1 MSVTTAI
8 CNRFKRDI
16 LKPLE
21 GAAVFTN
28 SGTAYKV
35 VLIKSGHTGTYDA
48 NTLAVGTPGSGAPST
63 SNLGTDA
70 VAASGSYALG
80 GNQVT
85 LTVSLS
91 GSTALLDVA
100 DVSFTG
106 ATISADGCVIFDDT
120 AAGKPAV
127 AVFSFGGT
135 VSSTN
140 GTFTVDFPASGA
152 GTSAL
157 RIA

>member
-1 MSVTTAI
+1 MAITTAI

-16 LKPLE
+16 LKVLE

-28 SGTAYKV
+28 SGTAYRC

-48 NTLAVGTPGSGAPST
+48 STLAAGTPGSGSPST
-63 SNLGTDA
+63 SNIGTDA
-70 VAASGSYALG
+70 CAASGTYALG

-91 GSTALLDVA
+91 GGTAVA
-100 DVSFTG
+100 DIADLSFTG
-106 ATISADGCVIFDDT
+106 ATLSADGCVIFDDT

-152 GTSAL
+152 ATSAL